1 MRDPVGIGTPPA
13 RAVGPIPD
21 QVPDVRIVFAPGGS
35 ELERIE
41 LDPNLDGRPN
51 HAFQYV
57 NGRLRVEARDT
68 NDDGRLDRFDRFD
81 DRGRV
86 VMQEEDRNADGR
98 IDVRSIYRAGKLV
111 RREFSDPDHVPDDT

>member
-1 MRDPVGIGTPPA
+1 MENAWFIDSGNVA
-13 RAVGPIPD
+13 
-21 QVPDVRIVFAPGGS
+21 
-35 ELERIE
+35 
-41 LDPNLDGRPN
+41 LDFLNTR
-51 HAFQYV
+51 QYV

-111 RREFSDPDHVPDDT
+111 RREFSDPDHIPDDT